1 MAIKKYGPTTPGRRG
16 MTVTD
21 YSVLSKV
28 APERSLLEP
37 MKKHSGRNNT
47 GRITV
52 RHQGGG
58 NRTKYRVIDFKRQ
71 KTDMP
76 ATVKTLEYDPNRS
89 AFIALVEYT
98 DGVKSYIIAPDGL
111 KVGDVVI
118 SGKGADIKPGN
129 CLPFENIPVGT
140 IIHNIELY
148 PGRGAQLVR
157 SAGNMAQLMAKENGY
172 ALVRLP
178 SGEMRNV
185 PVNCTAVIG
194 QVSNIDHEN
203 VNLGKA
209 GRKRHVGVRPGSRG
223 TVMNPCDHP
232 HGGGEGRAPVGHSGP
247 MTPWGKPALGLKTR
261 KHHKRSDKLIVEAMN
276 ASGKKQVIK
285 TWSRASTIFPEFVGH
300 TFAVHDGR
308 KHVPVYVTEDMV
320 GHKLGEFVP
329 TRTFKGHTGNSK

>member
-47 GRITV
+47 GKITV
-52 RHQGGG
+52 RHHGGG

-71 KTDMP
+71 KLDVP
-76 ATVKTLEYDPNRS
+76 ATVKTIEYDPNRS
-89 AFIALVEYT
+89 AFICLIEYT
-98 DGVKSYIIAPDGL
+98 DGVKSYIVCPEGL
-111 KVGDVVI
+111 KVGDTII
-118 SGKGADIKPGN
+118 SGAGADIKPGN

-172 ALVRLP
+172 ALIRLP

-185 PVNCTAVIG
+185 PLNCTAVIG

-209 GRKRHVGVRPGSRG
+209 GRKRHMGIRPGSRG
-223 TVMNPCDHP
+223 SVMNPNDHP
-232 HGGGEGRAPVGHSGP
+232 HGGGEGRAPIGHSGP
-247 MTPWGKPALGLKTR
+247 MTPWGQARTGPQDPQASQALRQADREACRQVREECRPWVEVLKR
-261 KHHKRSDKLIVEAMN
+261 DLSSSL
-276 ASGKKQVIK
+276 
-285 TWSRASTIFPEFVGH
+285 
-300 TFAVHDGR
+300 
-308 KHVPVYVTEDMV
+308 
-320 GHKLGEFVP
+320 LL
-329 TRTFKGHTGNSK
+329 

>member
-1 MAIKKYGPTTPGRRG
+1 

-47 GRITV
+47 GKITV

-71 KTDMP
+71 KVDMP
-76 ATVKTLEYDPNRS
+76 ATVKTIEYDPNRS
-89 AFIALVEYT
+89 AFICLIEYA
-98 DGVKSYIIAPDGL
+98 DGVKSYIICPEGL
-111 KVGDVVI
+111 KVGDTVI
-118 SGKGADIKPGN
+118 SSAAADIKPGN

-140 IIHNIELY
+140 ILHNIELY

-172 ALVRLP
+172 ALIRLP

-185 PVNCTAVIG
+185 PLSCTAVVG

-209 GRKRHVGVRPGSRG
+209 GRKRHMGVRPGSRG
-223 TVMNPCDHP
+223 SVMNPNDHP
-232 HGGGEGRAPVGHSGP
+232 HGGGEGRAPIGHSGP

-261 KHHKRSDKLIVEAMN
+261 KHHKRSDKLIVKRA
-276 ASGKKQVIK
+276 GK
-285 TWSRASTIFPEFVGH
+285 
-300 TFAVHDGR
+300 
-308 KHVPVYVTEDMV
+308 
-320 GHKLGEFVP
+320 
-329 TRTFKGHTGNSK
+329 